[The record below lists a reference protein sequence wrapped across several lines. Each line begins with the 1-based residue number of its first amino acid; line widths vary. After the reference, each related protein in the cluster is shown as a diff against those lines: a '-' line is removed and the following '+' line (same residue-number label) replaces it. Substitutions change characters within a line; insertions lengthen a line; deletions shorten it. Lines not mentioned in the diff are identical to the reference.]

1 MKILLPVDGS
11 RFSKRM
17 LAYIAAHD
25 EWLGAHHQYTVL
37 TVVPYLPPTEA
48 LLAGMDAIRQRY
60 DEEARQVMSPVRAF
74 FDKQGLKAEFVE
86 RVGDAADAIVKL
98 AGRGF
103 DLVVMGSHGH
113 RAVPGL
119 ALGSVSAQVIART
132 KVPVLLVR

>member
-17 LAYIAAHD
+17 LAYIAVHD

-37 TVVPYLPPTEA
+37 TVVPYLRPTEA
-48 LLAGMDAIRQRY
+48 LLASMESIRERY
-60 DEEARQVMSPVRAF
+60 DEEASRVLAPARAF
-74 FDKQGLKAEFVE
+74 FDKRGLRAEFVE

-113 RAVPGL
+113 RAIPGL
-119 ALGSVSAQVIART
+119 ALGSVTANVIART